1 MTVVYKLLSCV
12 DKARTL
18 KNIHRLKGTSYH
30 TNKEFSK
37 ETLAYQKELW
47 EMVKAW
53 RKEGKVAYL
62 NIVIRERIYPQ
73 I

>member
-1 MTVVYKLLSCV
+1 MTVVCKLLSFV

-18 KNIHRLKGTSYH
+18 KNIHRLKGTSYYI
-30 TNKEFSK
+30 NKEFSK

-47 EMVKAW
+47 EMVKAQ
-53 RKEGKVAYL
+53 RKEGKIVYL